1 MKILN
6 NDQNSDQ
13 WFDDRLG
20 KITGSKLKDI
30 VVKRGTE
37 RKLGFY
43 ELIAEKLATKE
54 DYQDAM
60 ERGHELEPVAIE
72 LFSTKTGKQVESVGL
87 CISDFNDDIALS
99 PDGLIMIDGKY
110 KEAVEI
116 KCLNSAKHLQAYFEQ
131 KVPKEYEEQTMQY
144 FIVNEDL
151 ETLFVTF
158 YDPRISVIPIHWIEL
173 KRGDLKEKI
182 KFYREYQ
189 EQTLA
194 EVNDLISKI
203 AF

>member
-6 NDQNSDQ
+6 SDQNSDQ

-20 KITGSKLKDI
+20 KITGSKLGGI

-60 ERGHELEPVAIE
+60 ERGHELEPVAVK
-72 LFSTKTGKQVESVGL
+72 LFSEKTGKQVESVGL

-99 PDGLIMIDGKY
+99 PDGLIMIGSRY
-110 KEAVEI
+110 KEAVEV
-116 KCLNSAKHLQAYFEQ
+116 KCLRSAKHLQAYFEQ
-131 KVPKEYEEQTMQY
+131 KVPAEYEEQTIQY

-173 KRGDLKEKI
+173 KREDLKEKI